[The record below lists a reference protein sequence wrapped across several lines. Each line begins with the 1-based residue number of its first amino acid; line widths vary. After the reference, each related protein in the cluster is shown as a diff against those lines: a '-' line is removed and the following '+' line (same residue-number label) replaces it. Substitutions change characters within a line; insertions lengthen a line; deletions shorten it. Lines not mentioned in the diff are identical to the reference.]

1 MFLNYL
7 AEHQKIP
14 FLLLAKKM
22 IEADQKVVAQEE
34 MLFEQ
39 LKQELGFSPE
49 NSLSEKA
56 QINLEEIFDTFESR
70 RVVILELTAIAYADK
85 DFASEEKA
93 LIKELLKAFKISE
106 KEYKKIEKWVIKQI
120 SLYKSACDLITPPSP
135 G

>member
-56 QINLEEIFDTFESR
+56 QINLE
-70 RVVILELTAIAYADK
+70 
-85 DFASEEKA
+85 
-93 LIKELLKAFKISE
+93 
-106 KEYKKIEKWVIKQI
+106 
-120 SLYKSACDLITPPSP
+120 
-135 G
+135 